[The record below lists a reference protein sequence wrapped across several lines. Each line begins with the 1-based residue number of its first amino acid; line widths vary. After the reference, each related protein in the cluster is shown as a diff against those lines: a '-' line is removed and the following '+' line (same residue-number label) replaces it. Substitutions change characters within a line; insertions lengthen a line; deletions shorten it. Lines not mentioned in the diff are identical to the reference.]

1 MATFIVL
8 ASFTDQGIRSVKETT
23 KRADAAREHAKKMG
37 ITMKN
42 IHWTIGSYDLVIE
55 FDAPDDATM
64 AAFTMA
70 TGAAGNIRTQT
81 LRAFSRDEV
90 TGIVAKAQ

>member
-23 KRADAAREHAKKMG
+23 KRADAAREQAKKMG
-37 ITMKN
+37 ITMKS

-64 AAFTMA
+64 AAFAMA
-70 TGAAGNIRTQT
+70 TGTAGNIRTQT
-81 LRAFSRDEV
+81 LRAFSKDEV
-90 TGIVAKAQ
+90 TGMLAKVK

>member
-1 MATFIVL
+1 MATYIVL
-8 ASFTDQGIRSVKETT
+8 VTFTDQGIRGVKDTIT
-23 KRADAAREHAKKMG
+23 RADAAREHAKKMG
-37 ITMKN
+37 VTMKN

-55 FDAPDDATM
+55 FDAPDDTTM
-64 AAFTMA
+64 AAFAMA

-90 TGIVAKAQ
+90 AGIVAKVK

>member
-90 TGIVAKAQ
+90 AGIVAKAQ

>member
-42 IHWTIGSYDLVIE
+42 IHWTIGSFDLVIE

-70 TGAAGNIRTQT
+70 TGVAGNIRTQT
-81 LRAFSRDEV
+81 LRAFSKDEV
-90 TGIVAKAQ
+90 TGMLAKVK

>member
-23 KRADAAREHAKKMG
+23 KRADAAREQAKKMG

-70 TGAAGNIRTQT
+70 TGTAGNIRTQT
-81 LRAFSRDEV
+81 LRAFSKDEV
-90 TGIVAKAQ
+90 TGMLAKVK

>member
-8 ASFTDQGIRSVKETT
+8 ASFTDQGIRSIKETT

-37 ITMKN
+37 ITMKS
-42 IHWTIGSYDLVIE
+42 IHWTIGGYDLVIE
-55 FDAPDDATM
+55 FEAPDDATM

-70 TGAAGNIRTQT
+70 TGSAGNIRTQT

-90 TGIVAKAQ
+90 AGMVAKLG